1 VRGLELGADDVL
13 SVPFED
19 RELLARVHAQLREKR
34 PEDELREIARNERRS
49 RRQARRVLYA
59 LYKGRRAFRLVIIAV
74 ALFAVV
80 TTGVVTF
87 LYWRSQKQNVRV
99 YAALAKLQTGVAN
112 ERELVESARRAKT
125 EAEQNLTA
133 STDAQRQTLQQEN
146 KELHDKIATADPS
159 QVAELQKQLRASNR
173 RLQKLET
180 ESTVAEDII
189 LVFLEC
195 VPVAR
200 DGWFPRQ
207 IVGCDSSLQRADS
220 TELSRRN

>member
-1 VRGLELGADDVL
+1 MTCSRCPSKIANYWRVCMRNCARSDPKTSCARLRATKDGHVG
-13 SVPFED
+13 
-19 RELLARVHAQLREKR
+19 RLAAFSMRCTR
-34 PEDELREIARNERRS
+34 
-49 RRQARRVLYA
+49 
-59 LYKGRRAFRLVIIAV
+59 GRRAFRLVIIAV

-146 KELHDKIATADPS
+146 KELHDQIATADPS